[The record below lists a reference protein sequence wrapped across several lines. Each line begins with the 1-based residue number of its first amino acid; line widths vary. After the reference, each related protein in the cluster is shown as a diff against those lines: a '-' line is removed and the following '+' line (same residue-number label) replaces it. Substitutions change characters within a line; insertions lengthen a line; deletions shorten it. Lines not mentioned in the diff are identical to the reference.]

1 MTVRGQRRVVARG
14 RGAAVRRQTFGGRT
28 LGPTGPPGAPGAAPF
43 RSPRVAPAIRRLPS
57 LVSGSEPGSPPGLLE
72 AGVLFLSFS
81 PGDCLGLIL
90 RFPLTLRSLLRCRR
104 SPTRVQEARGQ
115 RRGRR
120 AAWVRGGRSRRGQV
134 RCPRRAG
141 AAVCPPPGF
150 TRALEPCHGGS
161 GAGRDAGPASP
172 PQWVSAQPPAGFLCP
187 APRRPPRTGPECPWW
202 PLGVRQWSHAWELPE
217 LPVGFGAAG
226 VTVISRALSPT

>member
-120 AAWVRGGRSRRGQV
+120 AAWVQGGRSRRGRV

-141 AAVCPPPGF
+141 AAVCPSAWLHPG
-150 TRALEPCHGGS
+150 TRTVSRWERG
-161 GAGRDAGPASP
+161 GAGRR
-172 PQWVSAQPPAGFLCP
+172 
-187 APRRPPRTGPECPWW
+187 PRI
-202 PLGVRQWSHAWELPE
+202 AA
-217 LPVGFGAAG
+217 PVGFCTASGRLP
-226 VTVISRALSPT
+226 VSRAPPATTDRPRVSVVATGRQAVVTRLGAP

>member
-120 AAWVRGGRSRRGQV
+120 AAWVWGGRSWRGRV

-141 AAVCPPPGF
+141 AAVCPSAWLHPG
-150 TRALEPCHGGS
+150 TRTVSRWERG
-161 GAGRDAGPASP
+161 GAGRR
-172 PQWVSAQPPAGFLCP
+172 
-187 APRRPPRTGPECPWW
+187 PRI
-202 PLGVRQWSHAWELPE
+202 AA
-217 LPVGFGAAG
+217 PVGFCTASGRLP
-226 VTVISRALSPT
+226 VSRAPPATTDRPRVSVVATGRQAVVTRLGAP